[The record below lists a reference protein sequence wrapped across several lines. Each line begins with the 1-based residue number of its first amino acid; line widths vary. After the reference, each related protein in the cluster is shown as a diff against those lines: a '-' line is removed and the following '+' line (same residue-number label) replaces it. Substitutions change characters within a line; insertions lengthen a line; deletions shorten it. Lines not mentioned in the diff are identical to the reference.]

1 MSLRLSVP
9 SPLTGRHVL
18 IAILGFFLTIFIVN
32 GIFVYVSLN
41 SHPGVTSEDAYR
53 KGLDFNSRLEMADRQ
68 AARGWQPRIEMASDS
83 VALSLLD
90 AYGNPVQGRRAELE
104 IRSPVHDRA
113 DRTVALTEITAGQYR
128 SGALSLP
135 AGRWQ
140 LIFTVRS
147 PGEEPWRLE
156 HTARIGS

>member
-1 MSLRLSVP
+1 MTLRLSVP

-41 SHPGVTSEDAYR
+41 SHPGVSSEDAYR
-53 KGLDFNSRLEMADRQ
+53 KGLDFNRRLEMADRQ
-68 AARGWQPRIEMASDS
+68 AARGWQPRIEMTTDG
-83 VALSLLD
+83 VALTLLD
-90 AYGNPVQGRRAELE
+90 AYGNPVRGRQAELE

-113 DRTVALTEITAGQYR
+113 DRTVPLAETAAGRYR
-128 SGALSLP
+128 SDALSLP
-135 AGRWQ
+135 EGRWQ

-156 HTARIGS
+156 HTARFGS